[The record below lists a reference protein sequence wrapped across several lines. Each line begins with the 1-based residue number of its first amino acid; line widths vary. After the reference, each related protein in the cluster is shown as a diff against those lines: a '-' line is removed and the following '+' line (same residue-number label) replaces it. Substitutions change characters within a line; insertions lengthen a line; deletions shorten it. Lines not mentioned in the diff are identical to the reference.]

1 MTEFTIN
8 DLYGSAWESAID
20 EVASV
25 LNGKIDGLHL
35 FRTRDWV
42 AIEQVAESL
51 NIRFTVNGEI
61 IR

>member
-8 DLYGSAWESAID
+8 DLYASAWESAID

-42 AIEQVAESL
+42 VIEQVAESL